1 MHQFFKNQKN
11 LFILIFGS
19 ILLGFIIWYSL
30 IQKNISQ
37 EYESISR
44 SKNQLDRDIT
54 KYRNMQSQIYNLENE
69 WASLNTNFK
78 NTMQKIPNKNLF
90 ENVADYLYSMII
102 NHGLK
107 IDNFSP
113 SNTAIDKKTIF
124 IPDSGDELLVE
135 KIPVDII
142 LQGSFINFG
151 QL

>member
-1 MHQFFKNQKN
+1 M
-11 LFILIFGS
+11 
-19 ILLGFIIWYSL
+19 
-30 IQKNISQ
+30 
-37 EYESISR
+37 
-44 SKNQLDRDIT
+44 T
-54 KYRNMQSQIYNLENE
+54 
-69 WASLNTNFK
+69 
-78 NTMQKIPNKNLF
+78 KIPNKSLF

-124 IPDSGDELLVE
+124 MPDSGDELLVE

-151 QL
+151 QLLESMLSSQYRLTVSDIGINKSSGSNSQTIKLISYIYVQSIKNKNKLNLRALLSLKIRTRKKP